1 MKLQKSLL
9 IIPAALALVWG
20 VFDLFAPGLVYKF
33 LNTPAEMINPELTA
47 TLSLFGVG
55 QISLGIIALWMR
67 SISDKKMMTGA
78 MTVIAAVFLM
88 FGLHGVLS
96 DFFIADSVR
105 NMVVFIQ
112 GIVMILLA
120 VIFFVKRK
128 AD

>member
-9 IIPAALALVWG
+9 FIPAALSLVWG
-20 VFDLFAPGLVYKF
+20 VFGLFTPGLIFK
-33 LNTPAEMINPELTA
+33 LLKTPAEMINPGLTA
-47 TLSLFGVG
+47 THSLLGIG
-55 QISLGIIALWMR
+55 QISLGIVALWMR
-67 SISDKKMMTGA
+67 SISDKKMMAGA
-78 MTVIAAVFLM
+78 MTVIAASLLM

-120 VIFFVKRK
+120 VLFFVKRK